1 LPNKSI
7 FSNEYSLIFILVSE
21 NYFPNVQIPSEVHEN
36 LARIHSHIN
45 SVEFRNFRN
54 SVESTLEIERYQ
66 YYFHPQMNSKSSG
79 FSDHIHSYRPL
90 YQNSNNRNEPKNRNG
105 ANIQHRP
112 KPNYPHAS
120 PKSNENGRFNK
131 KKNAVPDEEI
141 LKRMKKDGKK
151 RILYAGENLQD
162 KKKEIEDKYKIVFFG
177 NEQPTVSYWMQVIQ
191 RIFNNSEK
199 KENNFVLFLEMK
211 QELFNL
217 GIEIS
222 GVDEAMLQNS
232 TCRFDILEY
241 EKEIDSEYVPGLKM
255 FVPYMTINF

>member
-1 LPNKSI
+1 
-7 FSNEYSLIFILVSE
+7 
-21 NYFPNVQIPSEVHEN
+21 
-36 LARIHSHIN
+36 
-45 SVEFRNFRN
+45 
-54 SVESTLEIERYQ
+54 
-66 YYFHPQMNSKSSG
+66 
-79 FSDHIHSYRPL
+79 
-90 YQNSNNRNEPKNRNG
+90 
-105 ANIQHRP
+105 
-112 KPNYPHAS
+112 
-120 PKSNENGRFNK
+120 
-131 KKNAVPDEEI
+131 
-141 LKRMKKDGKK
+141 MKKDGKK